1 MLVVCLLNPQLAGA
15 EAGRAWYPVKVVSH
29 GRAAM
34 YEPLARARKAWRIC
48 ALLPHARDKYFWG
61 VSWGLSQE
69 AARLGA
75 QRGAACR
82 WSS

>member
-1 MLVVCLLNPQLAGA
+1 MLVVCLLNPQLAGT
-15 EAGRAWYPVKVVSH
+15 ETGRVWYPVKVVD

-48 ALLPHARDKYFWG
+48 ALLP
-61 VSWGLSQE
+61 E

-75 QRGAACR
+75 QRDAACR
-82 WSS
+82 WSI